1 MSWKST
7 PLAVQLLLAFVGLVL
22 AATLVLTYSAYRS
35 TFDSLEADARRAV
48 RAAAHTRA
56 QMVTQSLTA
65 RHQRAR
71 GLLVSAESAC
81 SERTPSG
88 RLAWALDCLS
98 PMVHDFRAAERAVA
112 LHLTYRGRRIASSG
126 PAITHATPVPEAL
139 AAVVFDSEGN
149 AEYQTRSDHGEMT
162 LTMRFDGDEI
172 RMLLS
177 DSAGLRSHGEVFLTD
192 GNGRFLTAARYWT
205 SSSTLTPPGAM
216 AAEPLAPCLAG
227 EGEIVASD
235 YRGAKTIHGF
245 EPLPALGS
253 ACVDAHMDYDE
264 AMAPAEELREQL
276 TARGG
281 MFAVLGALLSLLA
294 AHRIAAPVR
303 RLANTARELQAGRF
317 DTPIP
322 LSGPTEVRRLGLAF
336 RGMAADLAELVA
348 REQAARREA
357 EEANKTKDEFL
368 ATVSHELRTPLT
380 AILGW
385 TRLLRLGH
393 LDSEQGTR
401 AVKAIERSGEV
412 LRRLVE
418 DLLDVSRVMAN
429 RVRIVPEPTSLTS
442 VVEKALDSV
451 RPQAADKSVRI
462 EMVFDED
469 ELVVLG
475 DAQRLQQ
482 VVWNLA
488 WNAVKFTSPGGWV
501 KIAGRREGSTIELA
515 VSDNGTGIPRG
526 FLPFVFDWF
535 RQADSVSRGS
545 QSGLGLGLGLVQ
557 HLVRLHGG
565 TVRAESDGEGHGA
578 TFIVTLPAYAGVSNE
593 AMESHR
599 TVADSPLESVSVLVV
614 DDDEETREVLR
625 ALLEEAG
632 AEVRTASSAAEA
644 RVEIGTAEPDV
655 LISDISMP
663 QEDGYAFMR
672 ALRASNVK
680 TPAIALTALA
690 RREDADTARAAG
702 YHLHL
707 KKPANPDD
715 LIAAVNTLNVHRTHD
730 SGHAAV

>member
-22 AATLVLTYSAYRS
+22 AATLVLTVSAYRS

-56 QMVTQSLTA
+56 QMVTQALTA

-98 PMVHDFRAAERAVA
+98 PMVHDFRAAERATA

-126 PAITHATPVPEAL
+126 PAITHETPIPNAL
-139 AAVVFDSEGN
+139 AAVLIREDGRPD
-149 AEYQTRSDHGEMT
+149 YQTRTDHGEMT

-172 RMLLS
+172 RVLLS

-192 GNGRFLTAARYWT
+192 ASGRFLTSARYWT
-205 SSSTLTPPGAM
+205 ASNTLTPPGAI
-216 AAEPLAPCLAG
+216 AAEPFAACLAG
-227 EGEIVASD
+227 EGEVIAPD

-245 EPLPALGS
+245 EPLPALGK

-264 AMAPAEELREQL
+264 ALAPAAQLRDQL
-276 TARGG
+276 IARGSLV
-281 MFAVLGALLSLLA
+281 ALLGALLSFVA

-303 RLANTARELQAGRF
+303 RLANAARELQAGHF
-317 DTPIP
+317 DAPIP

-336 RGMAADLAELVA
+336 QGMAADLSSLVS

-357 EEANKTKDEFL
+357 EDANKTKDEFL

-429 RVRIVPEPTSLTS
+429 RVRIVPEPTSLAS

-462 EMVFDED
+462 ETVFDDD

-475 DAQRLQQ
+475 DTQRLQQ

-488 WNAVKFTSPGGWV
+488 WNAVKFTTPGGWV
-501 KIAGRREGSTIELA
+501 RIAGRRNGSTIELA
-515 VSDNGTGIPRG
+515 VSDNGAGIPRG

-565 TVRAESDGEGHGA
+565 TVRAESDGEGHGS
-578 TFIVTLPAYAGVSNE
+578 TFIVTLPAYAGASKEVL
-593 AMESHR
+593 ESAR
-599 TVADSPLESVSVLVV
+599 TIESPLESVSVLVV
-614 DDDEETREVLR
+614 DDDEETRDVLR

-632 AEVRTASSAAEA
+632 ADVRTASSAAEA
-644 RVEIGTAEPDV
+644 RVEIGSAEPDV

-672 ALRASNVK
+672 ALRASNVT

-690 RREDADTARAAG
+690 RREDAETARAAG

-707 KKPANPDD
+707 QKPANPDD
-715 LIAAVNTLNVHRTHD
+715 LIAAVNSLNAHRDGSQTV
-730 SGHAAV
+730 SA